1 VRAQLEAQKK
11 QQNNLKRAHLTNIA
25 EKKLAM
31 KKEIMAV
38 ADKQLGSL
46 ARPARVHFVTLLPET
61 RSGKLLRRGLQAICE
76 SRNPGDLAT
85 VKNPASLDQ
94 IRAVLQT

>member
-11 QQNNLKRAHLTNIA
+11 QQNNLKRANLTNIA

-46 ARPARVHFVTLLPET
+46 ARPAFRHPVARDTL
-61 RSGKLLRRGLQAICE
+61 GK
-76 SRNPGDLAT
+76 T
-85 VKNPASLDQ
+85 VAPWTASYL
-94 IRAVLQT
+94 